1 MRLFFNQKATQRQ
14 AYLAVAV
21 CFIAALLLAML
32 PSVTGADD
40 DDDDDDERWERVSLS
55 GSHQE
60 QQFLAGE
67 RVEVSNVTTED
78 DIFAAGGDLDFDSVV
93 AELIVAAGGSLR
105 FRDIEADDLI
115 VAAGASLSFEDVK
128 AEELILAGGEVSFSG
143 QVEDDV
149 IAAVCPFCPIHGHLH
164 LKQRAEIGDDARL
177 AGREVVVDGRV
188 GGNLYAAGQR
198 VELSGQV
205 GGDAA
210 LEAERIVLKSGARIA
225 GDLRYA
231 SPNELELRDGASVA
245 GQIIEVEP
253 RIPFDREAPEHPVWI
268 AVLVMLGFF
277 LALVVLGVAL
287 QLAIPGILIGSNAT
301 IRSGLW
307 ACLGRGLVLALLAP
321 AVAAL
326 LMFTVIGAPIGILIF
341 ASLVLL
347 YAMAFV
353 AISYSIGLYV
363 SRLFGKSETATGTGS
378 RVLWT
383 TVGILLLVIIGM
395 IPLIGWAFG
404 MLAIICGLGAVISQ
418 LGPVFR
424 RTGSTPAAA

>member
-1 MRLFFNQKATQRQ
+1 MFFQQKATQRQ
-14 AYLAVAV
+14 AYLVVMASIIAV
-21 CFIAALLLAML
+21 LLTAMS
-32 PSVTGADD
+32 PSVSVADD
-40 DDDDDDERWERVSLS
+40 DDYDDDDRWERVSLS
-55 GSHQE
+55 GSYQE

-67 RVEVSNVTTED
+67 RVEVNNVTTED
-78 DIFAAGGDLDFDSVV
+78 DIFAAGQDLDFDTVV
-93 AELIVAAGGSLR
+93 AEMIVAAGASLR
-105 FRDIEADDLI
+105 FKDINADDLI
-115 VAAGASLSFEDVK
+115 VAAGASLRFEDVE
-128 AEELILAGGEVSFSG
+128 AEELILAGGEISFSG

-149 IAAVCPFCPIHGHLH
+149 VAATCPFCPIHGRLH
-164 LKQRAEIGDDARL
+164 LKERAQIGDDARL
-177 AGREVVVDGRV
+177 GGREVVVDGRV

-210 LEAERIVLKSGARIA
+210 IEAERIVLKSSARIA

-231 SPNELELRDGASVA
+231 SPNELELRDGASIA
-245 GQIIEVEP
+245 GQIIQVEP
-253 RIPFDREAPEHPVWI
+253 RFPLDREAPEHPVWI

-287 QLAIPGILIGSNAT
+287 QLAIPGILIGSNAK

-326 LMFTVIGAPIGILIF
+326 LMFTVIGAPIGMLIF

-378 RVLWT
+378 RILWT
-383 TVGILLLVIIGM
+383 CVGILLLVIIGM

-404 MLAIICGLGAVISQ
+404 ILAIICGLGAVISQ
-418 LGPVFR
+418 LGPLFR
-424 RTGSTPAAA
+424 RTGSMPAPG